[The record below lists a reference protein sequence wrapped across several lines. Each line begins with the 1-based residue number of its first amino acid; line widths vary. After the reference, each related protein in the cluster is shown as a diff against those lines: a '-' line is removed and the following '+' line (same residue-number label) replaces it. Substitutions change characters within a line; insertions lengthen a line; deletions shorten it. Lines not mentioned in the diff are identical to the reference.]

1 MRIVFMGSPDFA
13 VASLE
18 ALADAGFSIVS
29 VVTGP
34 DKRRGRGT
42 AHSATPV
49 KSAALRYNLPVI
61 EVDDLRNPD
70 FADQLRALKP
80 DLLVV
85 VAFRVLPRTILDIPT
100 RGAVNL
106 HASLLPAYRGAAPI
120 HRAVMNGETRTG
132 TTVFFLDE
140 RVDTGSYI
148 AQCQTFIDPDETTG
162 QVYERL
168 MHLGAQLLV
177 HSVKQIQAGTYTLTQ
192 QDEALATAAP
202 KLYASDCVIDFTRPA
217 SALHNQIRGLTPFP
231 GAHTWLDD
239 KRLKVQHSQ
248 PGPAMHLESGRIHFH
263 DGKLLVA
270 CADNTTIALEKVQL
284 EGKKPVDG
292 ASFFNGYTGDGRITS
307 SGSG

>member
-132 TTVFFLDE
+132 TTVFF
-140 RVDTGSYI
+140 
-148 AQCQTFIDPDETTG
+148 
-162 QVYERL
+162 
-168 MHLGAQLLV
+168 
-177 HSVKQIQAGTYTLTQ
+177 
-192 QDEALATAAP
+192 
-202 KLYASDCVIDFTRPA
+202 
-217 SALHNQIRGLTPFP
+217 
-231 GAHTWLDD
+231 
-239 KRLKVQHSQ
+239 
-248 PGPAMHLESGRIHFH
+248 SG
-263 DGKLLVA
+263 
-270 CADNTTIALEKVQL
+270 
-284 EGKKPVDG
+284 
-292 ASFFNGYTGDGRITS
+292 
-307 SGSG
+307 

>member
-18 ALADAGFSIVS
+18 ALAQAGFSIVS

-34 DKRRGRGT
+34 DKRRGRGGT
-42 AHSATPV
+42 LSPTPV
-49 KSAALRYNLPVI
+49 KIAAQRYNLPVI
-61 EVDDLRNPD
+61 EVDNLRDPD
-70 FADQLRALKP
+70 FADQLAALKP

-100 RGAVNL
+100 RGSVNL

-120 HRAVMNGETRTG
+120 HRAVMNGESRTG

-148 AQCQTFIDPDETTG
+148 AQCQTFIDPNETTG
-162 QVYERL
+162 EVYDRL

-177 HSVKQIQAGTYTLTQ
+177 HSVKQIKAGTYTLTP
-192 QDEALATAAP
+192 QDDALATPAP
-202 KLYASDCVIDFTRPA
+202 KLYATDCVIDFSKPA
-217 SALHNQIRGLTPFP
+217 SVVHNQIRGLTPYP
-231 GAHTWLDD
+231 GAHTWLDG
-239 KRLKVQHSQ
+239 KRLKVQQSL
-248 PGPAMHLESGRIHFH
+248 PGPSTQLESGRIHFH
-263 DGKLLVA
+263 DGKLLVS

-292 ASFFNGYTGDGRITS
+292 AAFFNGYSGDGRITVAD
-307 SGSG
+307 